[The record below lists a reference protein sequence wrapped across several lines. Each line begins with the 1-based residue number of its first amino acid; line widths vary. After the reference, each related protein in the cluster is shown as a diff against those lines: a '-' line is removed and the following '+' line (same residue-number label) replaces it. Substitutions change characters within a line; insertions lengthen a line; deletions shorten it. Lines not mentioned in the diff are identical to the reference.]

1 MINKKSRQVKQTAQR
16 KLLRAAA
23 DAFAAQGYDAA
34 STRAI
39 ADRAGVNI
47 ALIAYHFGGK
57 DGLFDAVIEDWVL
70 PLREAID
77 RELAGLNGAGKRMD
91 AVVTAFLRH
100 ALIVAPGVASL
111 IARESIMASPTAITK
126 RTAVGLRPLIEQLD
140 AVLPTC
146 ETTVVQGAEFLA
158 LLLRLAAPM
167 PSIDGDGA
175 KNYHRARLRALAVL
189 RHGGGHTQHLHRTE
203 RGEDTPRKHAAAPA
217 ESTAHEVGEAL
228 RGPRARHTQSPDQS
242 HEAPRTAKETHGT
255 RHTPPE
261 SGMDFVD

>member
-1 MINKKSRQVKQTAQR
+1 MINKKPRLTKQTTQR

-57 DGLFDAVIEDWVL
+57 DGLYEVVLEDWVR
-70 PLREAID
+70 PLQEAVD
-77 RELAGLNGAGKRMD
+77 RELAGVHAAGKRMD

-111 IARESIMASPTAITK
+111 IARESIMASSTATTK
-126 RTAVGLRPLIEQLD
+126 RTAVGLRPLVEQLD

-189 RHGGGHTQHLHRTE
+189 RHGSGHTQHPHRTE
-203 RGEDTPRKHAAAPA
+203 KGEDTPRKHPAVPVEDPAHEPA
-217 ESTAHEVGEAL
+217 EAPRGL
-228 RGPRARHTQSPDQS
+228 RTGHTQSPEPS
-242 HEAPRTAKETHGT
+242 HEAPRTAREIHVT
-255 RHTPPE
+255 RHTPAE
-261 SGMDFVD
+261 AGMDFVD

>member
-1 MINKKSRQVKQTAQR
+1 MINKKHRQTKQTTQR

-23 DAFAAQGYDAA
+23 DAFAAEGCDAA

-57 DGLFDAVIEDWVL
+57 DGLYEAVLKEWVR
-70 PLREAID
+70 PLQETVE
-77 RELAGLNGAGKRMD
+77 RELAGLHGAGKRTD
-91 AVVTAFLRH
+91 ALVTAFLRH

-111 IARESIMASPTAITK
+111 IARESVMAGSTSTTK
-126 RTAVGLRPLIEQLD
+126 RTATALRPLVEQLD

-146 ETTVVQGAEFLA
+146 ETTVTQGPEFLA

-175 KNYHRARLRALAVL
+175 KNYHRARLRALSIL
-189 RHGGGHTQHLHRTE
+189 RHGGGYAAHGQVTH
-203 RGEDTPRKHAAAPA
+203 RGEDAPQKHPVAAAPDLEPIGA
-217 ESTAHEVGEAL
+217 
-228 RGPRARHTQSPDQS
+228 
-242 HEAPRTAKETHGT
+242 EAPRGSRTRHGHIADYGEENPQDGKETHRT

-261 SGMDFVD
+261 ADMDFVD